1 MILTFRDYQSCSVDF
16 NTLGQINESHQ
27 YFDAIS
33 SVMDKLTFYVKRN
46 AALQSSSLNEA
57 AKRAYS
63 KDIRLNRDEK
73 IGAACIFNEILNQY
87 KQSMEEELSIY
98 EEIINKGS
106 ILEEGVE
113 VDIDEFIDSI
123 NINEGLKDKFKSIL
137 KKGEEGFKNVV
148 KNVVDG
154 TKDLTT
160 KGVEVVKAKKDD
172 LVNWAKRMK
181 QEFEEKYNALKELID
196 GIVKKGIDS
205 IHNFINYVLDVFS
218 RLGDKLVEVVKK
230 LGGLKMDKDEKPVS
244 LDDVDTEELYKDME
258 DDGEK
263 SFFNNVVLRVKAIL
277 AKDDEN
283 AVKLMTESYLE
294 ESIVDNKFIAWL
306 AGYKKDGTK
315 MSVWKTI
322 LIGLCASVT
331 VYFLPKVLVI
341 AGLGG
346 TLAIFISS
354 FVALLW
360 NTTGLLRLIY
370 RRNKE
375 KKPGEKFFDWKTG
388 IFFCLSCVSIYFSAS
403 AFLKSVGPLLAEIC
417 NKMGWTGG
425 EDMSKFGEFIYKAAR
440 KFNPKDCFKEGGITE
455 ISEEIK
461 NYGADIR
468 GNDLLKSKDDLINT
482 LKDMPGASDAQV
494 AETDKFMTAI
504 LNSKGSSGV
513 YAAADAFKDSKDL
526 PLIGLI
532 DTSKWGG
539 SGPIRQA
546 IDFFQKNGDL
556 PDSATLFTTGSTAT
570 QAASGGVYGFC
581 TGMTGMT
588 NDQMTMVLNK
598 AAEFAGKDASTIQLH
613 LFGAGEIAQTATAIE
628 TVKGAFDVLTPDVPI
643 LPMVF
648 PFFDKKKWGKY
659 KITISSE
666 TRGAASY
673 MVDEVKMISNKD
685 VKEIQNSSK
694 ALTKLISL
702 HDKTWEECKSLS
714 SDEKEEKEVE
724 EPQYI
729 AFYSSLE
736 KTNNPKDKPEENKD
750 EKDEKVTGIAV
761 IFDTLTMMGADV
773 CNFGDSSS
781 KIRARSNPYFIK
793 GLLARLSFRP
803 NEKGDND
810 TKDYIRKT
818 LGMTLKTL
826 ITQNTLYGPGKKYI
840 DSKVE
845 KDKAEFTLRKTVLG
859 DDKKTFPKDKELPEI
874 GFFSPNELISC
885 LNDNSQNN
893 TVAYNFL
900 DGKFDSVVSFTTSKK
915 SGIKLHATKSEN
927 SIELRKYYMISKENY
942 ADIREEYNKKLKKY
956 KEDPEKYPK
965 PKPLGITKSIDGK
978 YYKKVSK
985 NLDSDPRFA
994 HILKKKKVYDYA
1006 DVKIIPH
1013 LKKGTDLYKELIKDE
1028 NIKKLLYTDKDG
1040 NEGELN
1046 MAAIEVLREFLYRP
1060 ERTFARDDEHDLT
1073 AKLNEKGINGIRISW
1088 IKNLFKDEQQL
1099 HDTFKDAI
1107 EIIWDYLLDGRRDT
1121 FKDLD
1126 NNPRSKKKI
1135 KEEYSSLFDEMIE
1148 EDFETEYDEE
1158 LEYEF
1163 DIRLLKETKDILSF
1177 EDYILERY

>member
-1 MILTFRDYQSCSVDF
+1 MVLAFKDYQSNNIDF
-16 NTLGQINESHQ
+16 NSFGEINESHQ
-27 YFDAIS
+27 YYNSIA
-33 SVMDKLTFYVKRN
+33 SVMDKLTFYAKRS
-46 AALQSSSLNEA
+46 AALENSNLNES
-57 AKRAYS
+57 AKRAYN
-63 KDIRLNRDEK
+63 KNIRLNRDER
-73 IGAACIFNEILNQY
+73 IAAACIFNEMLNQY
-87 KQSMEEELSIY
+87 KQNMEEELSIY
-98 EEIINKGS
+98 EEIINKGF

-123 NINEGLKDKFKSIL
+123 NINEGLKNKIKDIL

-154 TKDLTT
+154 AKDITT

-172 LVNWAKRMK
+172 IVNWAKRMK
-181 QEFEEKYNALKELID
+181 QEFEERYNALKELID

-205 IHNFINYVLDVFS
+205 IRDFINYVLEVFS
-218 RLGDKLVEVVKK
+218 RLGDKLSEVIKK
-230 LGGLKMDKDEKPVS
+230 LGGLKMDKDEKPAT
-244 LDDVDTEELYKDME
+244 LEDIETDELYKDIE
-258 DDGEK
+258 DEGEK
-263 SFFNNVVLRVKAIL
+263 SFFNNVILRVKAIL
-277 AKDDEN
+277 SKDDEN

-322 LIGLCASVT
+322 LIGIVASVI
-331 VYFLPKVLVI
+331 VWGIPKLCVL

-346 TLAIFISS
+346 TLVIFIASLVS
-354 FVALLW
+354 LLW
-360 NTTGLLRLIY
+360 NVTGLLRLIY
-370 RRNKE
+370 RRNKD

-388 IFFCLSCVSIYFSAS
+388 IFFFLSCVSIGFSVS
-403 AFLKSVGPLLAEIC
+403 AFLKSIGPLLAEIC

-425 EDMSKFGEFIYKAAR
+425 EDMSKFGEFIYNAAR

-468 GNDLLKSKDDLINT
+468 GKDLLKSKDDLIST
-482 LKDMPGASDAQV
+482 LKNMPGASDAQV

-556 PDSATLFTTGSTAT
+556 PDSATLFTAGSTAT

-598 AAEFAGKDASTIQLH
+598 AAEFAGKDASTIHLR
-613 LFGAGEIAQTATAIE
+613 LFGAGEIAQTATTIE
-628 TVKGAFDVLTPDVPI
+628 TVKGAFDVITPDVPI

-685 VKEIQNSSK
+685 VKEIQNPSK
-694 ALTKLISL
+694 ALTRLVSL

-714 SDEKEEKEVE
+714 SDEKEVE

-859 DDKKTFPKDKELPEI
+859 NDKKKFNKNKEFPEI
-874 GFFSPNELISC
+874 GFFTPNEIMSC
-885 LNDNSQNN
+885 LNDDSKNN

-915 SGIKLHATKSEN
+915 SGIKIHATKSDN

-942 ADIREEYNKKLKKY
+942 KNIQDEYNKKLKKY
-956 KEDPEKYPK
+956 KEDPEKYQK

-978 YYKKVSK
+978 YYKKISK
-985 NLDSDPRFA
+985 NIESDPRFA
-994 HILKKKKVYDYA
+994 NMLKRKKVYDYA
-1006 DVKIIPH
+1006 DVKIIPY
-1013 LKKGTDLYKELIKDE
+1013 LKKGTDLYKELIKDD

-1046 MAAIEVLREFLYRP
+1046 MSAIAVLKEFLYRP
-1060 ERTFARDDEHDLT
+1060 ERTFAKDDEYELT
-1073 AKLNEKGINGIRISW
+1073 AKLNKEGINGIRIGW

-1107 EIIWDYLLDGRRDT
+1107 EIIWDYLLDNRRDV
-1121 FKDLD
+1121 FKGLD
-1126 NNPRSKKKI
+1126 DNPRNKKKKI
-1135 KEEYSSLFDEMIE
+1135 EESEYSLFDSLIE
-1148 EDFETEYDEE
+1148 EDFDTEYDDE
-1158 LEYEF
+1158 LEYKY
-1163 DIRLLKETKDILSF
+1163 DIKLLKEEKTILSF
-1177 EDYILERY
+1177 EEYIYEKY